1 MHWVKSKCIIVRD
14 FNRRIKI
21 VKHLPKNKEIQAD
34 TVRLID
40 EDTKDQKIVSLKEAL
55 ELAREQELDLVAVS
69 PGSEPPVCKI
79 MDYTHYLYNQSKIE
93 KKAKKSSKSGVI
105 KELKL
110 SPKISD
116 NDFNVRKNAAI
127 KFLDKGYKIKV
138 TLMFKGREITHS
150 ELGMNIMLK
159 FIENLQELA
168 TVEQEPSINGKFIGM
183 MLIPK
188 KK

>member
-1 MHWVKSKCIIVRD
+1 M
-14 FNRRIKI
+14 
-21 VKHLPKNKEIQAD
+21 PKNKEIQASQI
-34 TVRLID
+34 RLID
-40 EDTKDQKIVSLKEAL
+40 EDSKEQKIVSLTDAL
-55 ELAREQELDLVAVS
+55 AMAKEQELDLVAVS

-93 KKAKKSSKSGVI
+93 KKAKKGSKSGVI

-110 SPKISD
+110 SPKISEH
-116 NDFNVRKNAAI
+116 DFQVRVNAGI
-127 KFLDKGYKIKV
+127 KFLEKGYKVKV

-150 ELGMNIMLK
+150 ELGMNMMTK
-159 FIENLQELA
+159 FMADLQEVA
-168 TVEQEPSINGKFIGM
+168 TVEQEPCTNGKFINM

>member
-1 MHWVKSKCIIVRD
+1 M
-14 FNRRIKI
+14 
-21 VKHLPKNKEIQAD
+21 
-34 TVRLID
+34 
-40 EDTKDQKIVSLKEAL
+40 AL
-55 ELAREQELDLVAVS
+55 EQELDLVAVS

-79 MDYTHYLYNQSKIE
+79 MDYTHYLYNQGKIE
-93 KKAKKSSKSGVI
+93 KKAKKNSKSGVI

-110 SPKISD
+110 SPKISEH
-116 NDFNVRKNAAI
+116 DFQVRVNAAI
-127 KFLDKGYKIKV
+127 KFLDKGYKVKA

-159 FIENLQELA
+159 FIADLQELA
-168 TVEQEPSINGKFIGM
+168 SVEQEPSVNGKFINM

>member
-1 MHWVKSKCIIVRD
+1 M
-14 FNRRIKI
+14 
-21 VKHLPKNKEIQAD
+21 
-34 TVRLID
+34 
-40 EDTKDQKIVSLKEAL
+40 
-55 ELAREQELDLVAVS
+55 
-69 PGSEPPVCKI
+69 
-79 MDYTHYLYNQSKIE
+79 E
-93 KKAKKSSKSGVI
+93 KKAKKSSKSGII

-116 NDFNVRKNAAI
+116 NDFNVRVNAAI
-127 KFLDKGYKIKV
+127 KFLEKGYKLKV

-150 ELGMNIMLK
+150 ELGMNVMLK
-159 FIENLQELA
+159 FTQCLQEIA